1 MSFFASW
8 LANPWMLGAGAL
20 AVASPVIIH
29 LLNKRRFKRVA
40 WAAMEFLLEANKK
53 NRRRVQLENLII
65 LLLRCLAMLLLGLLL
80 ARPFLPSGLAELLQ
94 NTQRF
99 ERIVVLDDSASMMA
113 NDGEG
118 TPWQSAVEGL
128 NALVRQMADSRTDD
142 SLTLLLTS
150 RPDTPVFVAEAVNS
164 ETVESVLLELE
175 GLRASDFTADYRS
188 ALGYVD
194 QYVRNA
200 APGLNRM
207 LYVFSDR
214 RAKDWNDG
222 SLGEDAEAP
231 AGHLRK
237 LSNETAGTYLVDL
250 AVENEKNVAVV
261 AVRQERQLVA
271 GSVSRFEVDIRN
283 WGPQAVRDVQVE
295 FRIGQGQPLLET
307 VVELNADETATVVF
321 QHVFPRAGVLGGGLI
336 SRAPSAALP
345 VHDAT
350 DGAPSSP
357 ANRYYTSLR
366 WPTRR
371 GSTTGVGV
379 LTPPGPTGRA
389 QDDDPLGWMETN
401 ADSGPEFFDVP
412 VEVNIVVPQSAADAL
427 REDSQY
433 HFVARVMDRIPILL
447 VDGDPSSLPIR
458 SETYALL
465 PLANPETGIAADLVT
480 ATELETVP
488 LSKYQVIFLCNVD
501 RVSFDRIASL
511 EQWVRQGGNLVLFPG
526 NRVQALSFNE
536 LFYREGQGLSPVELL
551 EIAGDPTRQSS
562 VTMEP
567 DPQPHPFLQRL
578 VQIDAGIFSRTNV
591 FSWWTGKLNEKL
603 DPTLLTVPM
612 RLSDERRSP
621 ALVDRS
627 WGLGRVVYLAMAADA
642 DWSDWPSSPSYIVV
656 MFDLVRQVVEGA
668 LTQPMVTVGQD
679 VIESIDLGRY
689 RNQVRL
695 EGPDLQQW
703 ETIAQPAGTFTRAKS
718 SQTSAGTSADET
730 SDPAGDD
737 LPGRDE
743 DGTME
748 GVQGPPPASGAMAGT
763 AVVPSADQP
772 STVFYE
778 AMFARLPQK
787 GNYRLKLQASAGER
801 EHTRLIA
808 CNLDRGEG
816 QLSLVDPTQLA
827 SWVGDK
833 VELVPLDIV
842 GTQSVDVARDEF
854 WFQVLVGLL
863 LTLGLEQFLA
873 CWFGTRRT

>member
-29 LLNKRRFKRVA
+29 LLNKRRFKLVA

-99 ERIVVLDDSASMMA
+99 ERIVVLDDSVSMMA
-113 NDGEG
+113 SEDGG
-118 TPWQSAVEGL
+118 TPWQAAMEGL
-128 NALVRQMADSRTDD
+128 NSLVRQMADSRTDD

-150 RPDTPVFVAEAVNS
+150 RPDAPVFVAEAVNN
-164 ETVESVLLELE
+164 ETFESVLLELE
-175 GLRASDFTADYRS
+175 GLRASDFTADYRG

-194 QYVRNA
+194 QYMRNA

-214 RAKDWNDG
+214 RSRDWNDG

-231 AGHLRK
+231 AGHLRQ
-237 LSNETAGTYLVDL
+237 LSNETAGTYLIDL
-250 AVENEKNVAVV
+250 GVENERNLAIV

-271 GSVSRFEVDIRN
+271 GSVSRFEVDVRN
-283 WGPQAVRDVQVE
+283 WGPQAVREVQVE
-295 FRIGQGQPLLET
+295 FRIGQGQPLVET
-307 VVELNADETATVVF
+307 LAELNADETATVVF
-321 QHVFPRAGVLGGGLI
+321 QHVFPRPGILGASLLGQRGTAGRGEIEAGGSTG
-336 SRAPSAALP
+336 SGQGADGTGGSE
-345 VHDAT
+345 DAEA
-350 DGAPSSP
+350 G
-357 ANRYYTSLR
+357 RIYTSLR
-366 WPTRR
+366 SP
-371 GSTTGVGV
+371 GV
-379 LTPPGPTGRA
+379 R
-389 QDDDPLGWMETN
+389 QDDDPLGWMSANPDE
-401 ADSGPEFFDVP
+401 GLEFFDVP
-412 VEVNIVVPQSAADAL
+412 IEVTVGVSQAALDSL

-433 HFVARVMDRIPILL
+433 YFVARVMDRIPILL

-465 PLANPETGIAADLVT
+465 PLASPDTGIAADLVT

-501 RVSFDRIASL
+501 RVSYDRIASL
-511 EQWVRQGGNLVLFPG
+511 EQWVRQGGSLILFPG

-536 LFYREGQGLSPVELL
+536 LFYREGQGLSPVELGD
-551 EIAGDPTRQSS
+551 IAGDPTRQSS

-591 FSWWTGKLNEKL
+591 FSWWTSRLNENL
-603 DPTLLTVPM
+603 DPTTVTVPM

-621 ALVDRS
+621 ALVDRYF
-627 WGLGRVVYLAMAADA
+627 GQGRVVYFSLAADA

-656 MFDLVRQVVEGA
+656 MFDLVRHVVEGA
-668 LTQPMVTVGQD
+668 LPQPLVTVGQD
-679 VIESIDLGRY
+679 IVETIDLGRY

-703 ETIAQPAGTFTRAKS
+703 ETVAQPAGTFTRAVS
-718 SQTSAGTSADET
+718 RQSADGETSAAGE
-730 SDPAGDD
+730 PAAEERAVDSRATGDRGEASIG
-737 LPGRDE
+737 L
-743 DGTME
+743 
-748 GVQGPPPASGAMAGT
+748 PPAAGALGGLGVGSSTPQVA
-763 AVVPSADQP
+763 
-772 STVFYE
+772 TVFYE
-778 AMFARLPQK
+778 AMFARLPQR
-787 GNYRLKLQASAGER
+787 GVYRLKLKASEGER
-801 EHTRLIA
+801 EHTRLLA
-808 CNLDRGEG
+808 CNLEPNEG
-816 QLSLVDPTQLA
+816 DLRLVDAAQLA
-827 SWVGDK
+827 NWVGDK
-833 VELVPLDIV
+833 VELVPLEIV
-842 GTQSVDVARDEF
+842 GSQSVNVARDEF
-854 WFQVLVGLL
+854 WFQVLLGLL

-873 CWFGTRRT
+873 CWFGTRRA